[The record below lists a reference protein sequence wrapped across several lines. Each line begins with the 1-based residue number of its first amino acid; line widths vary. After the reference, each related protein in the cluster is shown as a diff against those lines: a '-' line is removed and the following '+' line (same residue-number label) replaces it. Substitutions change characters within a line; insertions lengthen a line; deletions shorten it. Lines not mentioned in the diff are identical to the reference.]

1 MELTNEQ
8 TMRQIRPT
16 NINDPMLVKSFLVVY
31 PRRLIPP
38 KKVEVMKKQLAIL
51 DPVYI
56 KHNGDKNAPINAAYT
71 QNKALAV
78 SKGILFILNDKYIT
92 IPNVA
97 NIKKIENPPVMISR
111 ISGDD
116 TQTIATAPVMHSA
129 INMRVK
135 TERIYFC
142 SPISNE
148 PIGPLLTLVFS
159 IIKTH
164 RKRTY

>member
-1 MELTNEQ
+1 
-8 TMRQIRPT
+8 MRHIRPT

-38 KKVEVMKKQLAIL
+38 KKVDVIKKQLAML

-56 KHNGDKNAPINAAYT
+56 KHNGDKNAPINAEYT

-97 NIKKIENPPVMISR
+97 SIKKTENPPVITSR

-116 TQTIATAPVMHSA
+116 TQIIATIPVRHNAMN
-129 INMRVK
+129 IRVK
-135 TERIYFC
+135 TERIYF
-142 SPISNE
+142 
-148 PIGPLLTLVFS
+148 
-159 IIKTH
+159 
-164 RKRTY
+164 